1 MLLPIP
7 PSLNHALGPWQHH
20 TPLLLAASH
29 TLLLLLATPDPHAQ
43 RCPDPPFTPTGGSTR
58 RRFVNTYGA
67 FGSVTKIRYE
77 VVVEGTA
84 DESPTDEAAWRE
96 YEFLAKPGDLKRS
109 PPVVSPYH
117 LRLDWL
123 MWFLP
128 FSSWR
133 ANPWLLR
140 LAAKLL
146 QVRFGERSAPCSQD
160 LFHMSQVIKR
170 ENGVKWRRKGGGD
183 AASHRRPCQASSEQ
197 GVGVGKGRYSRIPHR
212 RASESAQPLS

>member
-1 MLLPIP
+1 MVPGSIIHHF
-7 PSLNHALGPWQHH
+7 SWQHH
-20 TPLLLAASH
+20 TRCCPSPPLP
-29 TLLLLLATPDPHAQ
+29 TPHAQ
-43 RCPDPPFTPTGGSTR
+43 RSSDLPFSPTGGSTR

-96 YEFLAKPGDLKRS
+96 YEFLAKPGDLKRC

-140 LAAKLL
+140 LVAKLL
-146 QVRFGERSAPCSQD
+146 QVRFGERSAPCSHA
-160 LFHMSQVIKR
+160 LSHMSQVIKR
-170 ENGVKWRRKGGGD
+170 VNGVKWRTKGRRGAGGPLQ
-183 AASHRRPCQASSEQ
+183 AAGQASSEQ
-197 GVGVGKGRYSRIPHR
+197 GVGVGKGKHSRIPHM
-212 RASESAQPLS
+212 RASASAQPLS